1 MLIGQ
6 RKRDVVARR
15 DRIRGGRGRP
25 CDGGRRDGDTDEHR
39 WRICPQG
46 CAHPLTVHRRAEN
59 VQRFTKFPLTTCSP
73 PLLLVSRRVHGH
85 KVFPGTDT
93 PRSRTSWESSIPS
106 RTDGRDIQGRK
117 GRAEF
122 SSSFFS
128 FFFWEGLSCTGCV
141 LSVAGW
147 WLLEVIGE
155 TQVWLDLDFDFSREM
170 IDKTSFQTF
179 IPVLFSTLLS
189 VNFGPRSVETAASRL
204 HVSRD

>member
-15 DRIRGGRGRP
+15 DRIRGGRGWP

-128 FFFWEGLSCTGCV
+128 FFLRRVESYRLCFIG
-141 LSVAGW
+141 GW
-147 WLLEVIGE
+147 LMARLLE
-155 TQVWLDLDFDFSREM
+155 RH
-170 IDKTSFQTF
+170 
-179 IPVLFSTLLS
+179 
-189 VNFGPRSVETAASRL
+189 RSG
-204 HVSRD
+204 